1 MKMDRARQIQEESL
15 ERRWKLRDSKGHD
28 YATDDI
34 LSNFKRMSIITDRWN
49 IDITRPEGV
58 ALFYALL
65 KIDRLCNLIFTNK
78 TPMNES
84 LQDTIDDL
92 KNYIDLMEECILED
106 LDESSISRTN

>member
-1 MKMDRARQIQEESL
+1 MELDQARRIQDESL
-15 ERRWKLRDSKGHD
+15 KRRWKLRESKGHD
-28 YATDDI
+28 YATNDI
-34 LSNFKRMSIITDRWN
+34 LSNFKRMSSILSKWK

-106 LDESSISRTN
+106 LDE